1 MFVSAILAAGG
12 RGARLGAA
20 TPKQLL
26 ALGDCTILQRSFETL
41 AFHHA
46 VDEIVVALPADR
58 SAAPPQFLAL
68 RAKPVRVV
76 SGGARRQGSVGNA
89 FARILPLGEI
99 VVICAASRPC
109 GSPSLVT
116 IVIEAAYSSG
126 AA

>member
-46 VDEIVVALPADR
+46 VDEIVVALPADLA
-58 SAAPPQFLAL
+58 AAPPQFLAL

-76 SGGARRQGSVGNA
+76 SGGARRQDSVANA
-89 FARILPLGEI
+89 FARISPLAEI
-99 VVICAASRPC
+99 WSAL
-109 GSPSLVT
+109 SP
-116 IVIEAAYSSG
+116 E
-126 AA
+126 